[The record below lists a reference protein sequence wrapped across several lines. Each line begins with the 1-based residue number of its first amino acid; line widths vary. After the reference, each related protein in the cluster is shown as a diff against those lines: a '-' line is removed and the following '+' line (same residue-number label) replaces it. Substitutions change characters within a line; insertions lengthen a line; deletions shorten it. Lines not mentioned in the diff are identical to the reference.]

1 MPDPLSHHT
10 DMITHKPNEM
20 PTLWWL
26 NPWAYAR
33 NLKQALHAV
42 DLLTGTTEDAYQ
54 AAKVVIK
61 QKEELADYHR
71 NERNAFL
78 RKVELTLKPVFG
90 NGGYED
96 TLDLVGFAADEI
108 KDQRAQKIKDDAE
121 LLEAKNLVL
130 KLLDEREKY
139 EKDLTK
145 AEARV
150 KQVTLFCENAGAER
164 DREKKRVEQITLMV
178 NDRDKQVDI
187 RDKEV
192 TRLLNLTRNLRRKLS
207 KAEKAAG
214 IKPAKK
220 KGAPRA

>member
-42 DLLTGTTEDAYQ
+42 DLLTETTEDAYQ

-71 NERNAFL
+71 NNLNTFQ

-90 NGGYED
+90 NVDYED
-96 TLDLVGFAADEI
+96 TLDLVGFAAEEI
-108 KDQRAQKIKDDAE
+108 KDSRAQRIRASAE
-121 LLEAKNLVL
+121 LLETKNLVL
-130 KLLDEREKY
+130 KLIDSTEKY

-164 DREKKRVEQITLMV
+164 DREKQRVEQITLMV
-178 NDRDKQVDI
+178 NDRDRQVDI

-220 KGAPRA
+220 KGARRA

>member
-42 DLLTGTTEDAYQ
+42 DLLTETTEDAYQ
-54 AAKVVIK
+54 AAKAVIK

-71 NERNAFL
+71 NNLNTFQ
-78 RKVELTLKPVFG
+78 RKVELALKPVFS
-90 NGGYED
+90 NCDYED
-96 TLDLVGFAADEI
+96 TLDLVGFAAEEI
-108 KDQRAQKIKDDAE
+108 KDSRAQRIRASAE
-121 LLEAKNLVL
+121 LLENKNLVL

-164 DREKKRVEQITLMV
+164 DREKKRVEQITLLV
-178 NDRDKQVDI
+178 NERDRWVDT
-187 RDKEV
+187 RDKEII
-192 TRLLNLTRNLRRKLS
+192 RLTNLTRNLKRKLS